1 LADVNVVRIGT
12 TRQKLEDYFLQ
23 LTGGAPHA

>member
-1 LADVNVVRIGT
+1 VNVSRIGA

-23 LTGGAPHA
+23 LTGGIPHA